1 MQRLLRPRT
10 SSSRRPNGGWERWR
24 WCSLCAPLQP
34 PHTPP
39 PPQITYYV
47 DARDGSESR
56 CLHYSTVMPY
66 GQVTDAATQQVY
78 DLTSWMTWRRQV
90 RALLLPAPA
99 RRKPAL
105 KPAQVFNSGDL

>member
-1 MQRLLRPRT
+1 
-10 SSSRRPNGGWERWR
+10 
-24 WCSLCAPLQP
+24 
-34 PHTPP
+34 
-39 PPQITYYV
+39 
-47 DARDGSESR
+47 
-56 CLHYSTVMPY
+56 MPF
-66 GQVTDAATQQVY
+66 GQVKDAATQQVY